1 MPMQKSANESWPLK
15 FEIIGVNS
23 GDPLIQRDELRMS
36 LGSVMSARYRRQ
48 KVLGNQ
54 AEWQVLSGGI
64 GIGQPAPQP
73 DNGLALYANAK
84 TMNIDEWTAF
94 RSAMTKEPDGSK
106 AGGNEHAA
114 SDSGMSAYLEPDVVA
129 LRATEMKAMGKKLD
143 NVVIGASH
151 QSKIWQVN
159 IASDQATGY
168 ASWNESNSG
177 RGMGR
182 VTERLA
188 TLNIQKG
195 AGGDANETF
204 ESDIDAGSRFPGLY
218 IIAYWVQLFCIMLC
232 SLELIFKN
240 GLRSVV

>member
-94 RSAMTKEPDGSK
+94 RSAMTKDPDGSK
-106 AGGNEHAA
+106 AGGNEQAA

-129 LRATEMKAMGKKLD
+129 LRATEMKAMGKKTRQRGD
-143 NVVIGASH
+143 RR
-151 QSKIWQVN
+151 
-159 IASDQATGY
+159 IASEQDLAGQHRVRSGHWLCLLERVEQRPRHGPRHRASGY
-168 ASWNESNSG
+168 AEHSEGCG
-177 RGMGR
+177 RR
-182 VTERLA
+182 C
-188 TLNIQKG
+188 Q
-195 AGGDANETF
+195 
-204 ESDIDAGSRFPGLY
+204 
-218 IIAYWVQLFCIMLC
+218 
-232 SLELIFKN
+232 
-240 GLRSVV
+240 RSIGKQQ